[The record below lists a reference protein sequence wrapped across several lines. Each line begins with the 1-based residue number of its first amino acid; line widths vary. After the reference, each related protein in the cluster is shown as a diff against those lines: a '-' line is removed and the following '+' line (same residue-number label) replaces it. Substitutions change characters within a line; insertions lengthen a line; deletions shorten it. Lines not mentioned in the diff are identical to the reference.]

1 MTETRRQLRGQNP
14 AYRTCTL
21 QEPAS
26 REGEPVLFCSPPAAA
41 GAAGAAAEGA
51 EEPGTGAEAAVPGA
65 EKMAPGAGAEAP
77 GTEATEEGAAE
88 PEVGA
93 ETAVPGVEEE
103 TPGAG
108 AGVVAEVDVGIEDGA
123 GATVGAG
130 AEATE
135 TGDGAVEV
143 RTDGADVGVVA
154 GATVDAG
161 AGAKVGAG
169 AGAGAAG
176 VGAGAGAAGV
186 GAGAGQLLAAGCA
199 AGLRCDVSQASTTPT
214 ATPSAD
220 STKRSRQFTP
230 GGRAWL
236 RCETSRMASSVMVA
250 MRPLSGMPSSML
262 STTSSATASIMP
274 SVEKAKRRR

>member
-1 MTETRRQLRGQNP
+1 
-14 AYRTCTL
+14 
-21 QEPAS
+21 
-26 REGEPVLFCSPPAAA
+26 
-41 GAAGAAAEGA
+41 
-51 EEPGTGAEAAVPGA
+51 
-65 EKMAPGAGAEAP
+65 MAPGAGA
-77 GTEATEEGAAE
+77 GAA
-88 PEVGA
+88 
-93 ETAVPGVEEE
+93 
-103 TPGAG
+103 
-108 AGVVAEVDVGIEDGA
+108 AEVDVGIEDGA

-143 RTDGADVGVVA
+143 RTDGADVGVGA
-154 GATVDAG
+154 GAAVDAG
-161 AGAKVGAG
+161 AGAK
-169 AGAGAAG
+169 

>member
-26 REGEPVLFCSPPAAA
+26 REGEPVLFCSPPAGTDAAAEGAEEPEVGAEEVPAGTGAA
-41 GAAGAAAEGA
+41 GTAGAAAEGA
-51 EEPGTGAEAAVPGA
+51 EEPE
-65 EKMAPGAGAEAP
+65 
-77 GTEATEEGAAE
+77 E

-93 ETAVPGVEEE
+93 EEVPAGTGAAAEEPEVGAEAAVPGVEEE

-108 AGVVAEVDVGIEDGA
+108 AGAAAEVDVGIEDGA
-123 GATVGAG
+123 GATVGTD

-143 RTDGADVGVVA
+143 GADGADVGVVA
-154 GATVDAG
+154 GAAVDAG
-161 AGAKVGAG
+161 AGAK
-169 AGAGAAG
+169 
-176 VGAGAGAAGV
+176 V

>member
-1 MTETRRQLRGQNP
+1 
-14 AYRTCTL
+14 
-21 QEPAS
+21 
-26 REGEPVLFCSPPAAA
+26 
-41 GAAGAAAEGA
+41 
-51 EEPGTGAEAAVPGA
+51 
-65 EKMAPGAGAEAP
+65 MAPGAGA
-77 GTEATEEGAAE
+77 GAA
-88 PEVGA
+88 
-93 ETAVPGVEEE
+93 
-103 TPGAG
+103 
-108 AGVVAEVDVGIEDGA
+108 AEVDVGIEDGA

-143 RTDGADVGVVA
+143 GVDGADVGVVA

-169 AGAGAAG
+169 AGAAG
-176 VGAGAGAAGV
+176 VGA

>member
-26 REGEPVLFCSPPAAA
+26 REGESVLFCSPPAAAGAA

-77 GTEATEEGAAE
+77 GTEATEEGAESTEE

-93 ETAVPGVEEE
+93 EAAVPDAEKMA
-103 TPGAG
+103 PGAG
-108 AGVVAEVDVGIEDGA
+108 AGAAAEVDVGIEDGA

-143 RTDGADVGVVA
+143 GVDGADVGVVA

-161 AGAKVGAG
+161 AGAK
-169 AGAGAAG
+169 

>member
-21 QEPAS
+21 QEPAPL
-26 REGEPVLFCSPPAAA
+26 RGKPVLFCSPPA
-41 GAAGAAAEGA
+41 GTGAAAEGA
-51 EEPGTGAEAAVPGA
+51 EEPGTGAEAAAPGA
-65 EKMAPGAGAEAP
+65 EEVPPEAGAEEETPGADMPGAEAP
-77 GTEATEEGAAE
+77 GTAAAEEGVESAEE
-88 PEVGA
+88 PEEPVVGA
-93 ETAVPGVEEE
+93 EAAAPGAEEVP
-103 TPGAG
+103 PGAG
-108 AGVVAEVDVGIEDGA
+108 AGAAAEVDVGIEDGA

-143 RTDGADVGVVA
+143 GADGVDVGVVA
-154 GATVDAG
+154 GAAVD
-161 AGAKVGAG
+161 

-176 VGAGAGAAGV
+176 VG
-186 GAGAGQLLAAGCA
+186 QLLAAGCA
-199 AGLRCDVSQASTTPT
+199 EGLRCDVSQASATPT

-236 RCETSRMASSVMVA
+236 RCEMSRMASSVMVA